1 MHSFLKAR
9 NSAEVELFNHKINY
23 LDKQLNKVILSKG
36 QRFIQE
42 KVMAN
47 ILATKY
53 ECKQY
58 NGFITLIKQAR
69 HDLYMATFQNT
80 QNFFWRNFSKYVVL
94 DNARQRNPGPTDL
107 ELVSLF

>member
-1 MHSFLKAR
+1 M
-9 NSAEVELFNHKINY
+9 
-23 LDKQLNKVILSKG
+23 NKVMFSKG

-53 ECKQY
+53 ENKQY
-58 NGFITLIKQAR
+58 NGFINLMKQAR

-80 QNFFWRNFSKYVVL
+80 HSFYWRNFSKYVNF
-94 DNARQRNPGPTDL
+94 DNRRQKNQDRI
-107 ELVSLF
+107 EVV